1 MKQTSAI
8 VDITITQDHHLIFVV
23 LIMVIIGTPMRA
35 TTTGRIPLKARII
48 YSLSLNVV
56 KNIAMASIIRK
67 GGRQLPI
74 VATMLPLVP
83 RSL

>member
-1 MKQTSAI
+1 MKQTSVI